1 MFDNFNVIDTIPD
14 QVLFDI
20 RNSII
25 GDEATYTRDI
35 ERYIPEL
42 ERVKKEIRAG
52 SFLDIGCGRGE
63 ILQIFKRLLPQKKN
77 YGIDEL
83 RLYVK
88 ICQSKK
94 LPVMWMNPV
103 EKLGYVQGSFKAIT
117 CIHQLQYMYVGFIY
131 TFLRLARMR
140 LRRGGILILQ
150 IPNSENVSEV
160 TKWKNDPRYINAYS
174 AFLIEY
180 ILRYVGFF
188 AVEVQPHE
196 DGKNITIIA
205 TRKPY
210 PQPI

>member
-20 RNSII
+20 RNSIV
-25 GDEATYTRDI
+25 GDEATYMRNI

-42 ERVKKEIRAG
+42 ERVKKEVRAG

-63 ILQIFKRLLPQKKN
+63 MLEIFKRLLPKKKN

-83 RLYVK
+83 RLYLDV
-88 ICQSKK
+88 CRKK
-94 LPVMWMNPV
+94 RLPTMWMNPV
-103 EKLGYVQGSFKAIT
+103 EKLGYVKGSFKAIT
-117 CIHQLQYMYVGFIY
+117 CIHQLQYMYIGFIY
-131 TFLRLARMR
+131 TFFRLARMR

-150 IPNSENVSEV
+150 IPNNDNDSEIR
-160 TKWKNDPRYINAYS
+160 KWKNDPRYINAYS
-174 AFLIEY
+174 SFLIEY

-188 AVEVQPHE
+188 AVEVQPHD

-210 PQPI
+210 PQPV